1 MNLSEAIE
9 RGAAQRPQGRTQY
22 FVADDHTLRS
32 CTFGA
37 AYEGFFGHL
46 PPDPADS
53 ETIYR
58 ELAAVFGDTLH
69 REVCDPAITCAARFP
84 LGSVIV
90 VLNDGKRW
98 SREQIAAWLRSIGE

>member
-1 MNLSEAIE
+1 MNLSDAIA
-9 RGAAQRPQGRTQY
+9 RGAAQRPQGRSQY
-22 FVADDHTLRS
+22 FVDDGHILRN

-46 PPDPADS
+46 PPDTYNA
-53 ETIYR
+53 EAIYR
-58 ELAAVFGDTLH
+58 ELDAVFGDTLH
-69 REVCDPAITCAARFP
+69 REVCDPAINCAARFP

>member
-1 MNLSEAIE
+1 MNLSDAIA
-9 RGAAQRPQGRTQY
+9 RGATQRPQGRTQY
-22 FVADDHTLRS
+22 VVADGHTLRS

-53 ETIYR
+53 EAIYR
-58 ELAAVFGDTLH
+58 DLAAVFGDVLE
-69 REVCDPAITCAARFP
+69 REVADPTINCAARFP
-84 LGSVIV
+84 RGSVIV

>member
-1 MNLSEAIE
+1 MNLSYAIA

-22 FVADDHTLRS
+22 FSGDGHALRS

-46 PPDPADS
+46 PPDPYNA

-58 ELAAVFGDTLH
+58 DLAAVFGDVLE
-69 REVCDPAITCAARFP
+69 REVADPAINCAARFP

-90 VLNDGKRW
+90 VLNDGNGW
-98 SREQIAAWLRSIGE
+98 SREQIASWLRSIGE